1 MNEVVSNILIA
12 IWVFVPA
19 MVPNSAAALFGGGA
33 PIDFGKTW
41 RGKRILGDGKTWR
54 GLFGGGLAGVFIG
67 LLQMAIS
74 IPFDPEGLWGFGS
87 FSGGVALL
95 FPLSFGALLGDIIGS
110 LIKRRLGLKR
120 GQKAPILDQYDF
132 VIGAF
137 LFVIPVCWPWFRDIY
152 VAGSGVFG
160 LAALLILIPLLHR
173 SVNIVGYKIGV
184 KKEPW

>member
-1 MNEVVSNILIA
+1 MSDVITSILTA
-12 IWVFVPA
+12 VWVFIPA
-19 MVPNSAAALFGGGA
+19 MVPNSAAAIFGGGT

-41 RGKRILGDGKTWR
+41 KGRRILGDGKTWR
-54 GLFGGGLAGVFIG
+54 GLFGGGFAGVTIG
-67 LLQMAIS
+67 LVQMAVS
-74 IPFDPEGLWGFGS
+74 IPFDPAKLWGFGS
-87 FSGGVALL
+87 FSTGFFLL
-95 FPLSFGALLGDIIGS
+95 FLLSFGALGGDIIGS

-137 LFVIPVCWPWFRDIY
+137 LAVIIFFWPWFREIY
-152 VAGSGVFG
+152 LTGNGIIG
-160 LAALLILIPLLHR
+160 LIALLVLIPLLHR